1 MHSKPCAYYQASVL
15 ISVTASR
22 STFCHYPNLQRDPL
36 VEGRQL
42 LGDSSATAASSS
54 TWTVYKSIS
63 APAVSRGSKIVATA
77 DLSEVYQA
85 SYACVQQLFPPR
97 FCLCRPTLLS
107 LKSRLRADFQLLDTC
122 LTLLR
127 LRRWPSRC
135 VVPCVLQDAQNFV
148 QAFTG

>member
-1 MHSKPCAYYQASVL
+1 MLHAFKAMCILSSISLDLSNSIQVNFLSLSKLAKGSAAASW
-15 ISVTASR
+15 R
-22 STFCHYPNLQRDPL
+22 
-36 VEGRQL
+36 L
-42 LGDSSATAASSS
+42 LGNCR
-54 TWTVYKSIS
+54 VFQHFKSIS
-63 APAVSRGSKIVATA
+63 APAVSRGSKIFATA
-77 DLSEVYQA
+77 DLSEVYEA

-135 VVPCVLQDAQNFV
+135 VVPCVLQDAQNLCRPSL
-148 QAFTG
+148 GSSSL